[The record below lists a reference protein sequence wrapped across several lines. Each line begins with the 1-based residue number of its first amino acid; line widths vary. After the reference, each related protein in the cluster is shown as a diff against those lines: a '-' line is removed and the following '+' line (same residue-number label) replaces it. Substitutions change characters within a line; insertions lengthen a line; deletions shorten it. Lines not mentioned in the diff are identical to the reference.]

1 MPPTNP
7 TSFDTLEIE
16 RDGPILR
23 VWLSRPER
31 LNAISPVMLR
41 ELGDLF
47 GGLETD
53 WETRVVV
60 LGGRGRSFC
69 AGADRKGSEPSES
82 GPRSDREARWN
93 AQLGRR
99 ACRAIEDCEV
109 PVVARVHGH
118 AIGGGACFALSCDFR
133 VVTNDALFQVPELDL
148 GIPLTWGATPRLIH
162 ELGASRA
169 REVLMLG
176 DRIDAA
182 TAAAW
187 GIAHRVVAPE
197 ALDDTVDDL
206 AGRLAGKPEMA
217 VYMTRTQLRSYA
229 KTASL
234 GDVTESDGDLL
245 TGALRSASAQGRF
258 ALKRED

>member
-1 MPPTNP
+1 MPPT
-7 TSFDTLEIE
+7 TTTVFDTLELE
-16 RDGPILR
+16 REGPLLR

-41 ELGDLF
+41 EIGDLF
-47 GGLETD
+47 SALETD

-69 AGADRKGSEPSES
+69 AGADRKGSAGTGRAPS
-82 GPRSDREARWN
+82 SDREVRWN

-109 PVVARVHGH
+109 PVIARVHGH

-133 VVTNDALFQVPELDL
+133 VATSDAFFQVPELDL

-162 ELGASRA
+162 ELGAARA

-176 DRIDAA
+176 DRIDASS
-182 TAAAW
+182 AADW
-187 GIAHRVVAPE
+187 GIAHRVVEPE
-197 ALDDTVDDL
+197 ALDAAVDEM
-206 AGRLAGKPEMA
+206 AQRLAAKPEMA
-217 VYMTRTQLRSYA
+217 VYMTRTQLRAYA
-229 KTASL
+229 RTASL
-234 GDVTESDGDLL
+234 GDVTETDGDLL
-245 TGALRSASAQGRF
+245 SGALRSPSAQGRF
-258 ALKRED
+258 ALKRDD